1 MMYELSVRTYD
12 LEYLCNKNALDYIC
26 DETTE
31 LLSRNSLRAII
42 NAFYKSTVVAQ
53 NGMLYFRIKDLAQI
67 LRTGSSGAE
76 RVLIYQGV
84 KGVYSPAEIINID
97 GKECISGPTLCQI
110 LDYRINSSLGKH
122 RQYLK
127 FSNEVYQE
135 LSMRCNELRECYYLE
150 IEQNRN
156 KLKKE
161 RIRRYN
167 ITQCEFTGKEFRT
180 LDEVEFAHIEGV
192 VVCPDRALSID
203 NGVIILKEIH
213 AELTRMQALTFE
225 EMYEYCKEMGYSLR
239 WADYID

>member
-1 MMYELSVRTYD
+1 MYELSIQTYD
-12 LEYLCNKNALDYIC
+12 LEDICNRKALDYIC
-26 DETTE
+26 ETTAE
-31 LLSRNSLRAII
+31 RLSRNSLKAII

-53 NGMLYFRIKDLAQI
+53 NGMLYFRIRDLAQI
-67 LRTGSSGAE
+67 LRTGASGAE

-84 KGVYSPAEIINID
+84 KGVYSPAEIINIG

-127 FSNEVYQE
+127 FSSSVYQE
-135 LSMRCNELRECYYLE
+135 LLVRCNELRESYYLE

-156 KLKKE
+156 RLKKE

-167 ITQCEFTGKEFRT
+167 ITCCEFTGKRFRK

-192 VVCPDRALSID
+192 VVCPDKALSID

-225 EMYEYCKEMGYSLR
+225 EMYRYCQKMRYSLE
-239 WADYID
+239 WADYIE